1 MMSCQKIKIFSLVLL
16 TLGGG
21 LLLVTDVTVGQMKPS
36 VQASGPIPMV
46 EPEWFEQSNFSYHQ
60 EEFRTS
66 TPELP
71 SRMAEERFR
80 LMAERKRIQDPR
92 VIQRPSPTEQA
103 GFPTFSKAQR
113 LQACMS
119 LSSCKE
125 QLLGAQSG
133 RKPTH
138 GLPSWQKTSQEALAF
153 DHIQNQDSKGVSSS
167 STRDQRLNL
176 CAKLPACEAN
186 LRLAQTDGKQGA
198 GVPDINKNLLK
209 KPAKGLLNPPYSL
222 TLNQPY
228 FFSQRHHG
236 NARLIGGQGHNGT
249 YILQPFWPSGV
260 DSSPEGKPFIRLSF
274 EVPHSGWY
282 LIDFFG
288 TGAAAKLRVGTM
300 TEIWD
305 FRNSTNSGTHYIV
318 AAYLKAG
325 ENTVDF
331 WAIMNKSLTVFNVTV
346 DSI

>member
-1 MMSCQKIKIFSLVLL
+1 MQCQKIKIFSLVLL
-16 TLGGG
+16 AFGGG
-21 LLLVTDVTVGQMKPS
+21 LLLVTDVTVGQVEPPI
-36 VQASGPIPMV
+36 QASHPMPMV
-46 EPEWFEQSNFSYHQ
+46 GTEWFEQSDSSRNQ
-60 EEFRTS
+60 GEFHTS
-66 TPELP
+66 TPELH
-71 SRMAEERFR
+71 SRMAEAPIQ
-80 LMAERKRIQDPR
+80 LVVERKLIQDPR
-92 VIQRPSPTEQA
+92 VVPRPSPTEQA
-103 GFPTFSKAQR
+103 GFPTFTKAQR

-119 LSSCKE
+119 LPVC
-125 QLLGAQSG
+125 QGQVLAAQSG

-167 STRDQRLNL
+167 STKDQRLSL
-176 CAKLPACEAN
+176 CAKLPECAAN
-186 LRLAQTDGKQGA
+186 LKLAHNDRKQDA
-198 GVPDINKNLLK
+198 GVSDINKNILK
-209 KPAKGLLNPPYSL
+209 KPALELVNSPYSL

-228 FFSQRHHG
+228 FYSQRHHG

-288 TGAAAKLRVGTM
+288 TNAAAKLRVGTI
-300 TEIWD
+300 TETWD
-305 FRNSTNSGTHYIV
+305 FRNSSNSGTHYIV

-325 ENTVDF
+325 EKTVDF